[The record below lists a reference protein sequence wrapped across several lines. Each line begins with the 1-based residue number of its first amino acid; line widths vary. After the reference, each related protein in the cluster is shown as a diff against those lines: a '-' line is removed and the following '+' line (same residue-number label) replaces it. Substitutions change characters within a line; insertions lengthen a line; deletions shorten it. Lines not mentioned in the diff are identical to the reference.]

1 MNIGWC
7 LTMKYEE
14 YYITNN
20 DGKSNCV
27 IRSFCK
33 MFNESYKDVYDE
45 LCRIQ
50 KELKCENFNDIEVFE
65 SYMNNHNVN
74 YTDYGKDI
82 KVKDLKLDN
91 GSYIVFCWDKDEF
104 YHMLPIID
112 NVVYDKDDRSLE
124 LYTISLYKQMELVK
138 KIK

>member
-1 MNIGWC
+1 
-7 LTMKYEE
+7 MKFIE
-14 YYITNN
+14 YNITNN
-20 DGKSNCV
+20 YGKSNCV

-33 MFNESYKDVYDE
+33 LFNESYNDVYDE

-50 KELKCENFNDIEVFE
+50 KELNCENFNDIDVLEIF
-65 SYMNNHNVN
+65 MKNHNV
-74 YTDYGKDI
+74 YPIDYGKDI

-112 NVVYDKDDRSLE
+112 NVVYDKDDRSME
-124 LYTISLYKQMELVK
+124 LYTIALYKQ
-138 KIK
+138 I

>member
-1 MNIGWC
+1 
-7 LTMKYEE
+7 MKFIAYN
-14 YYITNN
+14 ITNN

-33 MFNESYKDVYDE
+33 MFNKKYDNVYDE

-50 KELKCENFNDIEVFE
+50 KELNCESFNDIEVFE
-65 SYMNNHNVN
+65 TFMKNHNVVS
-74 YTDYGKDI
+74 TDYGKDI
-82 KVKDLKLDN
+82 KVKDLKLDS
-91 GSYIVFCWDKDEF
+91 GSYIVFCWNKDEF

-124 LYTISLYKQMELVK
+124 LYTITLYKQMELIK
-138 KIK
+138 K